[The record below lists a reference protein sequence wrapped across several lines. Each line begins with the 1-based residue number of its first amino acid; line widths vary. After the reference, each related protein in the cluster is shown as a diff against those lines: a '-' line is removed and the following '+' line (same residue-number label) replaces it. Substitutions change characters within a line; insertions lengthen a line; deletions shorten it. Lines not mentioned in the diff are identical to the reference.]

1 MASIDLRMRSCFGRP
16 RMAVAFTKP
25 WDTSIEKNV
34 RDFYHTLSEK
44 DRRRFA
50 AVQTRQLGYGS
61 VRYIAAVV
69 GCSRRTIER
78 GLVELDALPH
88 DPAAGQVRRPGAGRK
103 KSPTP
108 FAPCTEP
115 EVGVGDTDGRRS
127 RRCDHHVYRSVAGP
141 VVGHHD

>member
-1 MASIDLRMRSCFGRP
+1 
-16 RMAVAFTKP
+16 MAVAFTKP
-25 WDTSIEKNV
+25 WDTSVEKNV

-50 AVQTRQLGYGS
+50 AVQARQLGYGS
-61 VRYIAAVV
+61 VRYIAEVV

-103 KSPTP
+103 KKSYPIRPLNRT
-108 FAPCTEP
+108 
-115 EVGVGDTDGRRS
+115 
-127 RRCDHHVYRSVAGP
+127 
-141 VVGHHD
+141 